1 MNAKEKTCVG
11 YVRVS
16 TEGQAVHGVSMEA
29 QREKIKAWA
38 DLNGFSLVGLYVDE
52 GISGG
57 KMSNRPALQNAIT
70 KACKHGAA
78 LIVYSLSRLAR
89 STKDALEI
97 SETLRKSRADLVS
110 LSERIDTT
118 TAAGK
123 MVFRM
128 LAVLAEF
135 ERDLVSERTATAMQH
150 LKRQNRRISHNLPF
164 GFDLADD
171 DKHLSPNP
179 AEQKTIGLMRRWH
192 NAGRSLRTIADDLNR
207 RGIHTKNG
215 KRWSHVQ
222 VHRIL
227 NRATTDAAARQAG

>member
-1 MNAKEKTCVG
+1 MGTKQNQAVG

-16 TEGQAVHGVSMEA
+16 TEGQAAQGVSMEA
-29 QREKIKAWA
+29 QEARIRAWA
-38 DLNGFSLVGLYVDE
+38 LANDYELVSVHVDE

-57 KMSNRPALQNAIT
+57 KVTNRPALQDAISE
-70 KACKHGAA
+70 ACKHKAA

-97 SETLRKSRADLVS
+97 SERLRKSRADLVS

-135 ERDLVSERTATAMQH
+135 ERDLVSERTTMALRH
-150 LKRQNRRISHNLPF
+150 LKSQHRRISHNIPF
-164 GFDLADD
+164 GWELDD
-171 DKHLSPNP
+171 DGRHLIRNE
-179 AEQKTIGLMRRWH
+179 AEQKVIVLIRALH
-192 NAGRSLRTIADDLNR
+192 AGGMSLRAIAVELNR
-207 RGIHTKNG
+207 RGLRTKKN
-215 KRWSHVQ
+215 KRFSHITVY
-222 VHRIL
+222 RIL
-227 NRATTDAAARQAG
+227 KEAA